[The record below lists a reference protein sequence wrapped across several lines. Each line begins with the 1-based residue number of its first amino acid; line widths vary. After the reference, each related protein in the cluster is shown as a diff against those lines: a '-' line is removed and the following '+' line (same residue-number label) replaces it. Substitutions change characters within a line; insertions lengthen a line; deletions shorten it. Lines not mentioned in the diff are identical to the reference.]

1 MRLAVASDS
10 YLQHRMPLIEVI
22 MPQLCHPTRFGST
35 LGLVRSQR
43 HTVQFMSLPKDLLDQ
58 LLSGY
63 LDDALSADERSRVD
77 HLLKTDDSVVEELAQ
92 LQDLRKSLRA
102 VSKADSDIRLDAG
115 FADRVLGEAVARAR
129 AEGLSEDHPLIRLEE
144 QPSKAAPVAPN
155 STWKVASVMVAL
167 AASIVFA
174 VVMLRPD
181 VPTPGESEIA
191 AVDPVNVTPIIPE
204 ESGSDPDA
212 PNVVPDVGVGEVVIP
227 TPEMV
232 AESGDRSP
240 NPPEIDEPSVTTAEE
255 SVAPA
260 TDVKPDMS
268 AIASSEQGTLLDV
281 SPNDVVAVNPDQAMP
296 RMSAIMV
303 LSIVR
308 TEAGRQAHA
317 VRQAMELASIGSPSE
332 KKISEDVAGF
342 VKDTAVDD
350 ESEEYSVVYLHAPA
364 KDLDKL
370 YLGLIA
376 DEAGVES
383 IGMTLAMDVPVMNVV
398 KSLRQDPKT
407 VRHEPSSLRLVS
419 DDAALRQL
427 AGELGG
433 MEYMS
438 VRGATPPSSGSD
450 EMAEM
455 LLLVK

>member
-1 MRLAVASDS
+1 
-10 YLQHRMPLIEVI
+10 MPLIEVI

-35 LGLVRSQR
+35 LGLVRSLR

-63 LDDALSADERSRVD
+63 LDDALSADERARVD

-181 VPTPGESEIA
+181 VNVSTPGESEIA
-191 AVDPVNVTPIIPE
+191 AVDPTNVTPIIPE
-204 ESGSDPDA
+204 DSLSDPGVPDD
-212 PNVVPDVGVGEVVIP
+212 VPDVGVGEVAVP

-232 AESGDRSP
+232 AESGERSS
-240 NPPEIDEPSVTTAEE
+240 NAPEVAEPAVSTAEE

-260 TDVKPDMS
+260 SDVKPDMS
-268 AIASSEQGTLLDV
+268 AIASSEQGTPLDR
-281 SPNDVVAVNPDQAMP
+281 SSTDVVAVSPEQAMP

-308 TEAGRQAHA
+308 TEAGRQSHA

-342 VKDTAVDD
+342 VKDTAIDD
-350 ESEEYSVVYLHAPA
+350 DADEYSVVYLNAPA

-370 YLGLIA
+370 YLRLIA

-398 KSLRQDPKT
+398 KSLRQDPTT
-407 VRHEPSSLRLVS
+407 VRHEPSSLKLVS

-438 VRGATPPSSGSD
+438 GRGVTPPSSGSD